1 MSNNEWVQEGTPRD
15 ASWSQEPDEYGTPVS
30 PTEWDDYSTEQAVP
44 VPRPRIPEPVE
55 PEPVVEEAPAPI
67 ADEAREPAADQEAP
81 EQVSDVAEDSDPA
94 DLVSSDEPVFF
105 EDSTPAAPQDGEA
118 AAEAAEVSVPD
129 ESEEPDTVAQE
140 AGDPEAESFEPEE
153 EQTRVRPLVVPD
165 PVIAGAGVAA
175 GAALTGVGPVDGPG
189 IAGLYRTDGDE
200 TQVIEAPGRLTLEEE
215 AAEEAR
221 LAEQLR
227 AEKEARD
234 QRLGLVATS
243 PANAVRD
250 SVPAPRRGVG
260 AFGSVGLLMLR
271 LVVAALL
278 GIVAYQVLT
287 QIDASAAYLAQQT
300 LIPEPRLVAWIVG
313 FALAGMAIFLI
324 MGLAV
329 RVVGLLMA
337 VIGIAGLAL
346 LRWGAFSP
354 FVAGQTG
361 FVGDRDLL
369 LVVIGILFFCIG
381 GGKAGIDGALSAA
394 RAESREAKPDHGQPE
409 GHR

>member
-140 AGDPEAESFEPEE
+140 AGDPEAESFEPEPEE

-175 GAALTGVGPVDGPG
+175 GNSPSCLITHALYKRLSPSIQSKYAT
-189 IAGLYRTDGDE
+189 LYYIRH
-200 TQVIEAPGRLTLEEE
+200 ICCYC
-215 AAEEAR
+215 AE
-221 LAEQLR
+221 L
-227 AEKEARD
+227 
-234 QRLGLVATS
+234 
-243 PANAVRD
+243 
-250 SVPAPRRGVG
+250 
-260 AFGSVGLLMLR
+260 
-271 LVVAALL
+271 
-278 GIVAYQVLT
+278 
-287 QIDASAAYLAQQT
+287 
-300 LIPEPRLVAWIVG
+300 
-313 FALAGMAIFLI
+313 
-324 MGLAV
+324 
-329 RVVGLLMA
+329 
-337 VIGIAGLAL
+337 
-346 LRWGAFSP
+346 
-354 FVAGQTG
+354 
-361 FVGDRDLL
+361 
-369 LVVIGILFFCIG
+369 
-381 GGKAGIDGALSAA
+381 
-394 RAESREAKPDHGQPE
+394 
-409 GHR
+409 